1 MKNRKR
7 VSILGSTGS
16 IGTQA
21 LNIIEAEPERYE
33 VAALSCMKNI
43 ELLAEQI
50 KKFRPRFVA
59 TYDAADAQR
68 LAEIYPD
75 IKFFSGNDGLAELA
89 AEAED
94 DILLNA
100 VVGMAG
106 LIPTY
111 KALLNGKK
119 IALANKETLVAGG
132 SLIMKTAAEKGLNL
146 LPVDSEHSAVFQSLR
161 GNSRESIH
169 KIILTAS
176 GGPFRDY
183 SLNELRNVRL
193 EDALAHPTWSMGK
206 KITVDSATMMNK
218 GFEVIEAR
226 WLFDVTA
233 EKIDVLVHPESIIH
247 SLVEYRDGAV
257 MAQLG
262 VSDMRLPIAYA
273 LNYPDRVK
281 SQAERLNLAYLG
293 KLTFQPPDKNTFR
306 CLQLAYDALE
316 VGGGCCTA
324 LNAANEICV
333 EAFLNKKIPFLKIQ
347 ETLERVVEMYEDSY
361 ADTPDDILDT
371 DRNARK
377 SAKELLALG

>member
-306 CLQLAYDALE
+306 CLQLMMLLKSEAAVALH
-316 VGGGCCTA
+316 
-324 LNAANEICV
+324 
-333 EAFLNKKIPFLKIQ
+333 
-347 ETLERVVEMYEDSY
+347 
-361 ADTPDDILDT
+361 
-371 DRNARK
+371 
-377 SAKELLALG
+377 

>member
-1 MKNRKR
+1 MKGKKK

-16 IGTQA
+16 IGKQA
-21 LNIIEAEPERYE
+21 LDIIEAEPELYE
-33 VAALSCMKNI
+33 LASLSCMKNI

-50 KKFRPRFVA
+50 KKFKPKFVA
-59 TYDAADAQR
+59 TYSDDDAR
-68 LAEIYPD
+68 KLAETYSD
-75 IKFFSGNDGLAELA
+75 VKFFSGSEGLAEMA

-94 DILLNA
+94 DILLNS

-111 KALLNGKK
+111 RALLAGKR

-132 SLIMKTAAEKGLNL
+132 GLIMKTAAEKGLTL
-146 LPVDSEHSAVFQSLR
+146 LPVDSEHSAVFQCLQ
-161 GNSRESIH
+161 GNSHESVG

-176 GGPFRDY
+176 GGPFFGC
-183 SLNELRNVRL
+183 SLDELKDVSL
-193 EDALAHPTWSMGK
+193 EDTLSHPTWNMGK

-218 GFEVIEAR
+218 GFEVIEAH
-226 WLFDVTA
+226 WLFDIPA
-233 EKIDVLVHPESIIH
+233 EKIEVLVHPESIIH

-262 VSDMRLPIAYA
+262 VPDMRLPIAYA
-273 LNYPDRVK
+273 FNYPDRLMTP
-281 SQAERLNLAYLG
+281 AEHLDLAEAG
-293 KLTFQPPDKNTFR
+293 RLTFKAPDRNTFK

-316 VGGGCCTA
+316 AGNACCTA

-347 ETLERVVEMYEDSY
+347 ETLERVIEAYEDKP
-361 ADTPDDILDT
+361 ADTPEDILET
-371 DRNARK
+371 DVNAREL
-377 SAKELLALG
+377 AKEFLLLS

>member
-146 LPVDSEHSAVFQSLR
+146 LPVDSEHSAVFQSLI
-161 GNSRESIH
+161 GNSCESIH

>member
-293 KLTFQPPDKNTFR
+293 KLTFQLPDKNTFR

>member
-293 KLTFQPPDKNTFR
+293 KLTFQSPDKNTFR

>member
-1 MKNRKR
+1 MR
-7 VSILGSTGS
+7 
-16 IGTQA
+16 
-21 LNIIEAEPERYE
+21 
-33 VAALSCMKNI
+33 
-43 ELLAEQI
+43 
-50 KKFRPRFVA
+50 
-59 TYDAADAQR
+59 
-68 LAEIYPD
+68 
-75 IKFFSGNDGLAELA
+75 

>member
-59 TYDAADAQR
+59 TYDSADAQS

>member
-68 LAEIYPD
+68 LVEIYPD

-146 LPVDSEHSAVFQSLR
+146 LPVDSEHSAVFQSLI
-161 GNSRESIH
+161 GNSCESIH

-262 VSDMRLPIAYA
+262 VPDMRLPIAYA

-293 KLTFQPPDKNTFR
+293 KLTFQSPDKNTFR